1 MTSTLAASEPHSRR
15 GRPSPWWGLAVLAL
29 PTLLTAIDM
38 NVLFLALP
46 ALTRDLAASAT
57 EQLWISDVYGFLLA
71 GCVLTMGTLGD
82 RVGRRR
88 LLFAGSAA
96 FAVISVLAAFST
108 TPAVLIAARALLGV
122 AGATLVPATLA
133 LVTALFPAGESR
145 NRAIAVWATCQ
156 FGGAALGPVVGGLL
170 LEHLWWG
177 SVFLL
182 AVPVAVVVLTA
193 GPFVLPAARGS
204 GRDAGSLDPVSVGL
218 SLLALLP
225 LVHALQS
232 VAGHEPVGITAGAAA
247 LGMTGAVLFVRRQ
260 RRLER
265 PLLDLGLLRV
275 PRVRVV
281 LGALVGAGTA
291 MAGVALLV
299 TQYLQVVLGLSPL
312 AAALWFAPMG
322 LGVAAGTLLT
332 SVLVRRVPE
341 AVAVP
346 AGLGLSAVGAFLLL
360 ATPPERG
367 GPVALAVVAVTVL
380 ALGTGPLFA
389 LGFGQ
394 VVGAAPA
401 GRAGSA
407 ASLAEVGNHLGA
419 ALGVA
424 ALGTIAAAVSRAAL
438 HGAGGPAPQVA
449 TAHEAFTSGLHVVGA
464 VAGLL
469 FVLLALV
476 TARGRRESS

>member
-1 MTSTLAASEPHSRR
+1 MTSTLAAPEPHSRR
-15 GRPSPWWGLAVLAL
+15 RRPSPCWGLAVLAL
-29 PTLLTAIDM
+29 PTLLTAVDM

-46 ALTRDLAASAT
+46 ALTRDLAATAT

-71 GCVLTMGTLGD
+71 GFVLTMGTLGD

-96 FAVISVLAAFST
+96 FAVVSVLAAFST
-108 TPAVLIAARALLGV
+108 TPAELIAARALLGV
-122 AGATLVPATLA
+122 AGATLMPSTLG
-133 LVTALFPAGESR
+133 LVTTLFPTGESR

-170 LEHLWWG
+170 LEHFWWG

-204 GRDAGSLDPVSVGL
+204 GRDVGSLDPVSVGL

-232 VAGHEPVGITAGAAA
+232 LAGDEPVGITACAGA
-247 LGMTGAVLFVRRQ
+247 LGVTGTVLFVRRQ
-260 RRLER
+260 QRLER

-275 PRVRVV
+275 ARVRVI

-291 MAGVALLV
+291 MAGVGLLV
-299 TQYLQVVLGLSPL
+299 TQYLQVVLGLAPL

-322 LGVAAGTLLT
+322 LGVAVGTLLT
-332 SVLVRRVPE
+332 PVLVRRVPE

-346 AGLGLSAVGAFLLL
+346 AGLILSAAGAFLLL
-360 ATPPERG
+360 AAPPERG
-367 GPVALAVVAVTVL
+367 TPVAVVAVTVL

-389 LGFGQ
+389 LGFGH
-394 VVGAAPA
+394 VVGAAPT

-419 ALGVA
+419 ALGMA
-424 ALGTIAAAVSRAAL
+424 ALGTLAAAVSRAAV

-449 TAHEAFTSGLHVVGA
+449 AAHEAFTSGLHAVGT

-469 FVLLALV
+469 FVILALV
-476 TARGRRESS
+476 TARGRRGSS